1 LINKING
8 GIPLEELVLQV
19 KIRIGQDK
27 RISISSVVKAVE
39 EANLNKQV
47 LRQILEGI
55 QEQEVDRLCGD
66 KYARNQNS
74 QWERAGTSDK
84 TIGTRLGKT
93 KIKLA
98 KVRDT
103 LTNNVFKPLK
113 ERIDLKGKKVYQDDI
128 SILGVELASKMTY
141 RDACKEGKRII
152 EEFPSPHT
160 INRRA
165 KEYGEAIVHF
175 NRSEIREKAEIVMAD
190 GTKVHGMHKG
200 KNEVKAIIGLDKH
213 GNKSLLGVTVN
224 RSWYRAAYE
233 TKDMVS
239 ETAALIG
246 DAEKE
251 MRYALLKKDMKFQLD
266 NIHAAREVGYKLWQE
281 NVPRDTRESILKE
294 LKTLLYT
301 LKNSVE
307 KHAKDGDMNRLEK
320 RVKTTLEGLK
330 ELANNVSK
338 LGCWRTSRFI
348 QSSANYMVTYA
359 LLMIKGIK
367 IPWNSN
373 TIERLMGEIAKRV
386 KNKWMHWSTKGLE
399 ALINLILVRYTS
411 EETYERFY
419 HKVQGLGSRF
429 ISIEVKIHA
438 ISKPTEKGNSNR
450 S

>member
-1 LINKING
+1 MKKSTEGISLKEIIVYLQLKI
-8 GIPLEELVLQV
+8 GILEDK
-19 KIRIGQDK
+19 KISVS
-27 RISISSVVKAVE
+27 SIANAVDE
-39 EANLNKQV
+39 SDLNKQV
-47 LRQILEGI
+47 LKQILEAI
-55 QEQEVDRLCGD
+55 QEDEVLQLCG
-66 KYARNQNS
+66 KKHARKQDRG
-74 QWERAGTSDK
+74 WKRAGTSNK
-84 TIGTRLGKT
+84 TIGTRLGKI

-98 KVRDT
+98 KVQDT
-103 LTNNVFKPLK
+103 LTNTIFKPLMGRV
-113 ERIDLKGKKVYQDDI
+113 EFKGKKVYQNDV

-141 RDACKEGKRII
+141 RDANKEGKRVI

-224 RSWYRAAYE
+224 HSWYRAAFE
-233 TKDMVS
+233 VKDMVS

-246 DAEKE
+246 DAERE
-251 MRYALLKKDMKFQLD
+251 MRLALLKKDMKFQLD

-281 NVPRDTRESILKE
+281 NVPKGTRESILKE

-320 RVKTTLEGLK
+320 RVKTTLKGLK
-330 ELANNVSK
+330 DLANKVSK
-338 LGCWRTSRFI
+338 LGCWRTSKFI
-348 QSSANYMVTYA
+348 KSSANYMVTYA
-359 LLMIKGIK
+359 LLMIKGTK

-419 HKVQGLGSRF
+419 REVQGLGSRF
-429 ISIEVKIHA
+429 ISLEV
-438 ISKPTEKGNSNR
+438 NSCQIITY
-450 S
+450 